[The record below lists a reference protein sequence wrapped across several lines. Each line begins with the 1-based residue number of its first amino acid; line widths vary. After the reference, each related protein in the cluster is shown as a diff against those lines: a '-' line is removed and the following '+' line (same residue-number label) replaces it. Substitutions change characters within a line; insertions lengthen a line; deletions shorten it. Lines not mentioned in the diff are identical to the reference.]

1 LLDEG
6 RPPFSTPFVEVT
18 LMRSRS
24 CLAILAVALAIG
36 PSIVAAQQPWPL
48 ELDQRVRISS
58 PGARGVFVVQS
69 VSSGEIMLAQASG
82 EMLTV
87 STGSITRLDVS
98 RGPRPRSA
106 GFGRGLAFGFL
117 GGALVGIVT
126 GLADGDDV
134 CEPTSWCIFQMS
146 AEEKALAGGVAFGAL
161 GGLAGGV
168 VGAALPGERW
178 QRVTP
183 RAHWTL
189 TPAPGGSIAVV
200 ASLRRE

>member
-1 LLDEG
+1 
-6 RPPFSTPFVEVT
+6 
-18 LMRSRS
+18 MRSPLRPA
-24 CLAILAVALAIG
+24 LLALALSVC
-36 PSIVAAQQPWPL
+36 PPIVAAQQPWPL
-48 ELDQRVRISS
+48 EPDQRVRISS

-69 VSSGEIMLAQASG
+69 VGSGEIMLAQASG
-82 EMLTV
+82 EVLTV
-87 STGSITRLDVS
+87 SSGSITRLDVS

-106 GFGRGLAFGFL
+106 GFGRGLAFGFI

-134 CEPTSWCIFQMS
+134 CEPGSWCILQMS

-178 QRVTP
+178 QRVAP
-183 RAHWTL
+183 RAHLTL
-189 TPAPGGSIAVV
+189 TPAPGGSITVV